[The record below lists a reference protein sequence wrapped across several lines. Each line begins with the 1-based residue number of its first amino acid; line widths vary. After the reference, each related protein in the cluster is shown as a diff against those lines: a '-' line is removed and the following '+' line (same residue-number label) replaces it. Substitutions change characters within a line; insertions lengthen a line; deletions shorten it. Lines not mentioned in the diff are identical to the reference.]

1 MELRGGFPRLEDPR
15 APRKERAAFRRY
27 RRTRMGRKRRSGR
40 RSGSGDSTVEREE
53 GEDASA
59 EGDGTATG
67 SLSDTDA
74 GESDGSEEADGSS
87 SVEQDSSSPEE
98 GSCLEAETFF
108 EKKIW
113 NPFVS
118 IQCTGCHTAGGP
130 AQATD
135 LVFVDG
141 STPEGMAANFNLF
154 AEIAQTNFG
163 STSLILLKPTGLH
176 PNGHTG
182 GVLVQPDSAEYAAL
196 EHFVDLLNGDKDP
209 CDPIG
214 ESASCDEVQ
223 PGPRQ
228 LRRLTRFEYD
238 RTISEIFGFESTY
251 GSAFTPE
258 VVVHVR

>member
-1 MELRGGFPRLEDPR
+1 
-15 APRKERAAFRRY
+15 
-27 RRTRMGRKRRSGR
+27 
-40 RSGSGDSTVEREE
+40 
-53 GEDASA
+53 
-59 EGDGTATG
+59 
-67 SLSDTDA
+67 
-74 GESDGSEEADGSS
+74 
-87 SVEQDSSSPEE
+87 
-98 GSCLEAETFF
+98 
-108 EKKIW
+108 
-113 NPFVS
+113 
-118 IQCTGCHTAGGP
+118 
-130 AQATD
+130 
-135 LVFVDG
+135 
-141 STPEGMAANFNLF
+141 MAANFNLF

-258 VVVHVR
+258 VVVHAFDNNGSAVTVDSLFADQVRKAAEEIAAQEIASILNAQGCPQGKACVDGFLDTLGLQIFRRPLTESEKRAIRGFMMWCPPGDGNRGIPVGPHRTASVASFSLSGRTGRAPGRGGLRVGFV